1 MAKELVIGYGDKKIP
16 INYYPLIGIGEELRK
31 NCVFIRI
38 KGAGEDKNEEY
49 KKAEEIALANLIHNA
64 AKKER
69 DRLYLVEI
77 DKVKQ
82 TIIGQVINN
91 HLEIEIIL
99 EGVAVF
105 GKS

>member
-1 MAKELVIGYGDKKIP
+1 MAKKLAIGYGDKKIP
-16 INYYPLIGIGEELRK
+16 IDYYHLVCIGEDLRE

-38 KGAGEDKNEEY
+38 KGTGEDEGY

-69 DRLYLVEI
+69 EGLYLVEI

-82 TIIGQVINN
+82 TIIGQIINSR
-91 HLEIEIIL
+91 LEIKIIL
-99 EGVAVF
+99 EGIAVIK
-105 GKS
+105 KS

>member
-1 MAKELVIGYGDKKIP
+1 MAKELAIGYGDKKIP
-16 INYYPLIGIGEELRK
+16 INYYPLVGIREKLRE

-38 KGAGEDKNEEY
+38 KGTGEDKYEEY

-69 DRLYLVEI
+69 EELYLVGI

-82 TIIGQVINN
+82 TIIGELINGR
-91 HLEIEIIL
+91 LEIEIIL